1 MILIYFYKIYG
12 NVWFVYVWGNKY
24 VDKLYNFII
33 LLLKV
38 KYYIV
43 KNIIRKY
50 IFLLIYIIIY
60 YFYKMKYFDKF
71 VIFCKYW
78 YLDLVN
84 W

>member
-12 NVWFVYVWGNKY
+12 NVWFVYVWENKY

-60 YFYKMKYFDKF
+60 YFYKMKYFDIF

-78 YLDLVN
+78 YLD
-84 W
+84 

>member
-50 IFLLIYIIIY
+50 IFL
-60 YFYKMKYFDKF
+60 
-71 VIFCKYW
+71 
-78 YLDLVN
+78 
-84 W
+84 